1 MIISLG
7 DFIIDVKTVFIVYPV
22 MLCLVFIG
30 IAAIVGFTW
39 VCLTPGGD
47 PLFNIPRIQR
57 SGKRDA
63 RGENAEAL

>member
-1 MIISLG
+1 MVINLG
-7 DFIIDVKTVFIVYPV
+7 AFIIAVKPVFIIYPV
-22 MLCLVFIG
+22 MFCLFLIS
-30 IAAIVGFTW
+30 IAAVVGFIW

-63 RGENAEAL
+63 RGEDAEAL